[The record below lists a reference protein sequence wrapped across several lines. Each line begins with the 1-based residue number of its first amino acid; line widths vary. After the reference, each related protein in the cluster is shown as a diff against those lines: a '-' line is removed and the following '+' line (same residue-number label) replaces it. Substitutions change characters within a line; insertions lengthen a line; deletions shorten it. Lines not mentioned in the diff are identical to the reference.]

1 MSIIL
6 PSWLPQTLLIKIGIY
21 ASIALGLFVWWRAH
35 EAKIAEQYTI
45 IGIREGEARME
56 KVYVKQWDEA
66 MKRLE
71 ARQDQDEENYQEM
84 SHNVEVAVSNTNAAI
99 TSLRKLTSLTLT
111 IDERQRSYV
120 EAHAVPPDQLDRAL
134 LLLSRD
140 IDAILNRQPNP

>member
-21 ASIALGLFVWWRAH
+21 AGIALGLFVWWRAH